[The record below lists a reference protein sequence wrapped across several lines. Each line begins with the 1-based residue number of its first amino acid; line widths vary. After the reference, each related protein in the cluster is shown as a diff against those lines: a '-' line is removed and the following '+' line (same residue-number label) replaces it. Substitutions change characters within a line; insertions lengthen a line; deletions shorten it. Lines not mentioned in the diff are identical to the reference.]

1 MCIFWLRGQDL
12 NLQPSGYEPDEWLKR
27 ALAKVTVIYVER
39 QVLLIKPYGV
49 ETVWR
54 QKGEYRT
61 QKCWRYVVSRQ
72 IAIEQHTSLLQKP
85 DGSPV

>member
-1 MCIFWLRGQDL
+1 MRILL
-12 NLQPSGYEPDEWLKR
+12 VEPD
-27 ALAKVTVIYVER
+27 
-39 QVLLIKPYGV
+39 GV

-61 QKCWRYVVSRQ
+61 QKSWRYVVSRQ
-72 IAIEQHTSLLQKP
+72 ITIEQQTSLLQKP